1 MAEDER
7 FSDWCI
13 RLRASDHRAFEEV
26 FQQYY
31 DPLLG
36 YAIYLLKNRPVA
48 LDIVQ
53 EAFMKLWEKRD
64 TLNPNKSLKSL
75 LYMIVRNLSLNYHR
89 DTSNREAKLV
99 DAIDDIAM
107 HKPASPDDA
116 FAGSALKGKMDQW
129 IENLPDRQ
137 REALILSRFQGLSH
151 QEVAAVMNV
160 SPRTVNNH
168 LVRALKFI
176 HGKIKGYEPSLLE
189 L

>member
-1 MAEDER
+1 MAENDQ
-7 FSDWCI
+7 FSDWSI
-13 RLRASDHRAFEEV
+13 RLQASDHRAFEEV
-26 FQQYY
+26 FQTYY
-31 DPLLG
+31 DALLG
-36 YAIYLLKNRPVA
+36 YAVYLLKDRPTA

-53 EAFMKLWEKRD
+53 EAFLKLWEKRD

-75 LYMIVRNLSLNYHR
+75 LYMIVRNLSLNHHR
-89 DTSNREAKLV
+89 DTSNREAKLMIV
-99 DAIDDIAM
+99 KDDLNM

-116 FAGSALKGKMDQW
+116 FAGSALKGKMDEW
-129 IENLPDRQ
+129 IASLPERQ

-151 QEVAAVMNV
+151 QEVAAVMDV